1 MGDPVN
7 PNRSRALRLLAGG
20 LIGAGLATLGATV
33 ALWVARGPSGAVSA
47 LVTAVVV
54 IGFFS
59 LGQGLQAVVA
69 DASPQ
74 LGLVVALSSYLLRVV
89 LLGVVVLGV
98 LGTPDGMSGVD
109 RLAVVVATIVVVVGW
124 VSGEVAAYH
133 KLRIPVY
140 DSVTT
145 DPPAAGPR

>member
-1 MGDPVN
+1 MK
-7 PNRSRALRLLAGG
+7 RR
-20 LIGAGLATLGATV
+20 I
-33 ALWVARGPSGAVSA
+33 
-47 LVTAVVV
+47 
-54 IGFFS
+54 
-59 LGQGLQAVVA
+59 
-69 DASPQ
+69 

-124 VSGEVAAYH
+124 VSGEVTAYH